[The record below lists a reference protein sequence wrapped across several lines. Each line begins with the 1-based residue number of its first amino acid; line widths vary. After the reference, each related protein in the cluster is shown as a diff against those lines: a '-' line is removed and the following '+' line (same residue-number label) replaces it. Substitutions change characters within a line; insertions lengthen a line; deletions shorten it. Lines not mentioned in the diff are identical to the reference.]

1 MACAQ
6 SIDVAC
12 RSSSQ
17 TIEDLKQNLT
27 ELNEKFNSRHNVI
40 DQLTSDNSKLKQKL
54 EQADIRLRQ
63 YQVNSLLGQE

>member
-1 MACAQ
+1 MAYPQ

-40 DQLTSDNSKLKQKL
+40 DQLTSDNTKLKQKL

-63 YQVNSLLGQE
+63 YQVNSLL